1 MSYAVCI
8 SHEAEEDLRGI
19 YAYITFNLLSPKNA
33 RGQIDRIEKAILGL
47 NQFPLAHRLVGFES
61 WRSRGLRI
69 MACDNFLI
77 FYFIRE
83 GKQEVVISR
92 VLYGKRDIEKLM
104 NGG

>member
-8 SHEAEEDLRGI
+8 SHEAEEDLRGF
-19 YAYITFNLLSPKNA
+19 YAYITLNLLSPKNA

-47 NQFPLAHRLVGFES
+47 NQFPLAHRLVGFEP
-61 WRSRGLRI
+61 WRSRDLRI

>member
-1 MSYAVCI
+1 
-8 SHEAEEDLRGI
+8 
-19 YAYITFNLLSPKNA
+19 
-33 RGQIDRIEKAILGL
+33 
-47 NQFPLAHRLVGFES
+47 
-61 WRSRGLRI
+61 

-92 VLYGKRDIEKLM
+92 VLYGKRGIEKLM